1 MENLKGYQGIG
12 PEAGTFIP
20 AEIACAYALMQC
32 GIAINDPAAPY
43 AEDFKKM
50 FVEWFYSGN
59 WIEVYDD
66 A

>member
-1 MENLKGYQGIG
+1 MKHLKGYQGIG
-12 PEAGTFIP
+12 LEAGKFIP

-32 GIAINDPAAPY
+32 GIAINDPEAPS
-43 AEDFKKM
+43 AEEFKKM
-50 FVEWFYSGN
+50 FVEWFYSRN